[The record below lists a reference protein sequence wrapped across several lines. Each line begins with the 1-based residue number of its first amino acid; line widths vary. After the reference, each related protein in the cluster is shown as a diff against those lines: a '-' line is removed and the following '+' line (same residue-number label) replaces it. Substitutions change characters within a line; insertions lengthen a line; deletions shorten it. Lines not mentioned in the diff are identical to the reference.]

1 MERNANP
8 LAVHRYRHKSRVFL
22 ETFSK
27 AGVTSGLAFYIALH
41 AYAAAMLHSAGI
53 LPETIYPTLVFDA
66 LLGGGCFLLL
76 ATCGRG
82 KLGPLVEWLSWM
94 IVNVITVYAWIFFV
108 EYLRFPDPE
117 FPPGDEFAFMFSLP
131 FQYFP
136 VLAVLFIT
144 WCGILLFALGYI
156 IASGIGAIASFARRG
171 AQLRPARPSSRVKSS
186 IAFASILAMMLLA
199 PLVTNMV
206 VAEGTV
212 KRTISVVDTNA
223 SCNLCVWDL
232 PNFLD
237 AARIGTTTDINV
249 TALSTNQT
257 RILNAFGAMNTTF
270 YASLG
275 ISTEVQRNTTIAWL
289 KVLDA
294 FNLTMCWTIWDYS
307 GNFPGPGYPDSWI
320 QTARDVLE
328 FVIASNITNVIG
340 ICADSEASVDA
351 PPAAYWANISKYD
364 AFLKE
369 VQANAS
375 LAHPDPARGTF
386 ETVLCYGYPALEDF
400 VDGDQDLVTWRR
412 DLGLPPGSWT
422 DHHFMLYRLSP
433 ADNPS
438 YLHNYLVLAKK
449 YLGTSASVPIVG
461 LTGVDWF
468 AEGYTEGLNSHPRK
482 TMPYH
487 YDGIDGW
494 AAMKREIL
502 YPKALGFH
510 QVSVF
515 HLNSYGNPAV
525 IEGYGLLDY
534 YGIDAIEDLAAS
546 WNAGLTIEYPISS
559 MQFRIARQGFFNP
572 NAGVIY
578 DLFTN
583 TESIVV
589 LICLLAITI
598 AYPSLKAAAQRL
610 FPASFHVLERWGE
623 RPPAE
628 R

>member
-1 MERNANP
+1 MERNKNP

-22 ETFSK
+22 ESFAK
-27 AGVTSGLAFYIALH
+27 VGVTSGLSFYIALH
-41 AYAAAMLHSAGI
+41 VYTALVLFSVGI

-66 LLGGGCFLLL
+66 VLGGGCFLLL

-82 KLGPLVEWLSWM
+82 KFGPLVEWLSWL
-94 IVNVITVYAWIFFV
+94 IVSVVTIYAWIFFV
-108 EYLRFPDPE
+108 EYLKFPEPE
-117 FPPGDEFAFMFSLP
+117 YPITEEFGLLFQLP

-136 VLAVLFIT
+136 VLTVVFVI
-144 WCGILLFALGYI
+144 WCGVLLFAFGYI
-156 IASGIGAIASFARRG
+156 VASGIGAIVSFSTHGARL
-171 AQLRPARPSSRVKSS
+171 QPARPKSRVKSGIIFQVLLV
-186 IAFASILAMMLLA
+186 IALMA
-199 PLVTNMV
+199 PLVTYMT

-212 KRTISVVDTNA
+212 KRTISIVDTNPN
-223 SCNLCVWDL
+223 CNLCVWDL
-232 PNFLD
+232 PNFLNS
-237 AARIGTTTDINV
+237 ARIGTSTNINV
-249 TALSTNQT
+249 SMLSTNQT
-257 RILNAFGAMNTTF
+257 RILNAFASMNTTF
-270 YASLG
+270 YANLG
-275 ISTEVQRNTTIAWL
+275 ISDQANINQTIAWL

-294 FNLTMCWTIWDYS
+294 FNLTMCWTIWDYT

-320 QTARDVLE
+320 LSARRVLE
-328 FVIASNITNVIG
+328 FVVANGITNVVG
-340 ICADSEASVDA
+340 ICADSESSVDA
-351 PPAAYWANISKYD
+351 PPAAYWENITKYD
-364 AFLKE
+364 NFLKE
-369 VQANAS
+369 IKTNAS
-375 LAHPDPARGTF
+375 LAHPAGGTF

-400 VDGDQDLVTWRR
+400 VDGDQDLVVWRR
-412 DLGLPPGSWT
+412 DFGLPPNSWT

-449 YLGTSASVPIVG
+449 YLGTSAAVPIVG

-468 AEGYTEGLNSHPRK
+468 AEGYTEGLNSHPRT

-494 AAMKREIL
+494 EAMKREIL
-502 YPKALGFH
+502 YPKAMGFH
-510 QVSVF
+510 RVSVF
-515 HLNSYGNPAV
+515 HLNSYGNPNV

-559 MQFRIARQGFFNP
+559 MHVRISRQGFFNP

-589 LICLLAITI
+589 LIILLALVFGYATI
-598 AYPSLKAAAQRL
+598 KAAAPKL
-610 FPASFHVLERWGE
+610 FPSSYRIVERGSIKAKSE
-623 RPPAE
+623 
-628 R
+628 